1 VNSAPLSRIAG
12 TSTKLVG
19 VFDSGVGGLSVLR
32 AIQTVLPDQRFL
44 YFADS
49 AHAPYGERDDIYVLN
64 RSTQIAEHLV
74 VSQCHAMVIA
84 CNTATAVAADALRQR
99 WPHIPI
105 VGVEPGI
112 KPAVALSKNRRVGVL
127 ATRSTLQSKRFIG
140 LLERYG
146 DGARIVGQACTGLA
160 WAIESGD
167 LQSGQIQ
174 DLVDRYCTPLKAAN
188 VDTVVLGCTHY
199 AFVRN
204 WIEQAMGPDVTVLD
218 TAQAVAKEV
227 ARRLRDLPPT
237 AIGKPSLRFESSG
250 DVTPLVTLAKSW
262 LTSDATVAISSGSN
276 LVPGRG
282 SNDARQPA

>member
-1 VNSAPLSRIAG
+1 
-12 TSTKLVG
+12 
-19 VFDSGVGGLSVLR
+19 
-32 AIQTVLPDQRFL
+32 
-44 YFADS
+44 
-49 AHAPYGERDDIYVLN
+49 
-64 RSTQIAEHLV
+64 
-74 VSQCHAMVIA
+74 
-84 CNTATAVAADALRQR
+84 
-99 WPHIPI
+99 
-105 VGVEPGI
+105 
-112 KPAVALSKNRRVGVL
+112 
-127 ATRSTLQSKRFIG
+127 
-140 LLERYG
+140 
-146 DGARIVGQACTGLA
+146 LA